1 MGYARPA
8 HGKLC
13 PEFTLYY
20 TADSIDSSLE
30 VSDPKDVYQP
40 PEYSETVNQDF
51 PEAPPGWS
59 PESALEIA
67 RSEGLD
73 LNDDHWDV
81 IRAIHH
87 YLSRRDVGDINVR
100 ELLDA
105 LDEKFHHKGG
115 KKFLYQL
122 LPAGPVAQGFRL
134 AGLKSPPGSVDHGFG
149 SVQ

>member
-1 MGYARPA
+1 MND
-8 HGKLC
+8 
-13 PEFTLYY
+13 PE
-20 TADSIDSSLE
+20 
-30 VSDPKDVYQP
+30 DVYQP
-40 PEYSETVNQDF
+40 PEYDEAVNPDF
-51 PEAPPGWS
+51 PEAPPGWT
-59 PESALEIA
+59 PDAA
-67 RSEGLD
+67 RSIAAAEGLE

-87 YLSRRDVGDINVR
+87 YLVRRDSSDVNIR

-105 LDEKFHHKGG
+105 LEEKFHHKGG
-115 KKFLYQL
+115 KKFLYLL